1 MARSAIA
8 YLIKPV
14 NEQLL
19 LEQVNTVLS
28 REGRIL
34 IVEVD
39 QDTTEPGRARSIRA
53 PKQVR
58 RQG

>member
-1 MARSAIA
+1 MARGAIA

-39 QDTTEPGRARSIRA
+39 QDTIESGRVRSVGA
-53 PKQVR
+53 PEA
-58 RQG
+58 G